1 MSSKQPQKYTQS
13 TLPKSWTQP
22 SSSKSPSNS
31 KSSPGQNRREI
42 LRATAEETKA
52 LLPQLLALRP
62 HAPPDGYYY
71 SHARTPV
78 LDARY
83 RPKNLSTSVEVV
95 NADPYD
101 TAIDLAGANGFVR
114 HDHSAKVCVLNLASE
129 KHAGGG
135 WLRGAMAQ
143 EEALCYRSSLS
154 FTLKRRFYPIRDRD
168 AIYSPT
174 VLIMRENLDQGHGLM
189 DLQRPDLLPV
199 VSVVSVAAV
208 RRPEILKA
216 NPPRFKHMADRHMT
230 KDKMRA
236 VLRVAAYN
244 RQRRLVLG
252 ALGCGAFA
260 NPKQEVADCWAEVL
274 QEQEFQGWWER
285 IVFAVLET
293 AGGPAMSTGNFD
305 TFRNKLQG
313 LRV

>member
-1 MSSKQPQKYTQS
+1 MSSNPQN
-13 TLPKSWTQP
+13 
-22 SSSKSPSNS
+22 SKPPSNS
-31 KSSPGQNRREI
+31 KPTGPNRREI
-42 LRATAEETKA
+42 LRATAEETKS

-62 HAPPDGYYY
+62 QAPPNGYYY
-71 SHARTPV
+71 AHARTRV

-83 RPKNLSTSVEVV
+83 KPKNLSTTVEVV
-95 NADPYD
+95 NADTYD
-101 TAIDLAGANGFVR
+101 TAIDLAGANGFLH
-114 HDHSAKVCVLNLASE
+114 HDHTAKVCVLNLASE

-174 VLIMRENLDQGHGLM
+174 VLIMRGNFDQGHKLM
-189 DLQRPDLLPV
+189 DLQRPELFPV

-208 RRPEILKA
+208 RRPEILNA
-216 NPPRFKHMADRHMT
+216 NPPRFKHIADRHLT

-236 VLRVAAYN
+236 ILRVAAYN

-285 IVFAVLET
+285 IVFAVLENP
-293 AGGPAMSTGNFD
+293 GGPAINTGNFN
-305 TFRNKLQG
+305 TFRSKLQG